1 MLAAARQVAGDKYRI
16 VVTAAPGIEDSFYQP
31 YLQGETLMRD
41 TYRLLAEARAAVV
54 NSGTATLETA
64 LIGCPQ
70 TAVYHVAGSRYT
82 EWILKPIMFKI
93 KHFTLVNI
101 IAGKEVI
108 QELVASRF
116 TQDNV
121 EKELRRL
128 LHDTAYRE
136 QMLQEYQQIHAS
148 LGTESAPNNAANII
162 TNNNHN

>member
-1 MLAAARQVAGDKYRI
+1 MLH
-16 VVTAAPGIEDSFYQP
+16 IEIICD
-31 YLQGETLMRD
+31 LD
-41 TYRLLAEARAAVV
+41 C
-54 NSGTATLETA
+54 
-64 LIGCPQ
+64 I
-70 TAVYHVAGSRYT
+70 
-82 EWILKPIMFKI
+82 IKI

-116 TQDNV
+116 TQANV

-128 LHDTAYRE
+128 LSDTTYRK
-136 QMLQEYQQIHAS
+136 QMLQEYQLIHAS